1 MVGKMICIINAKK
14 QNIMDRG
21 RERIISKDEFEK
33 ICDGSTERNGKRKL
47 KRKLNE
53 ILKTLDELKKA
64 AGINE

>member
-1 MVGKMICIINAKK
+1 
-14 QNIMDRG
+14 MDRG